1 MKTVYNLK
9 NIYRILFILVLSIG
23 TFLSCQ
29 KINPFDDLELTV
41 NTDIYKAPL
50 LIKFVNANAASSTI
64 PQGLK
69 VTISGAGKD
78 YVLSDAGKKEYIPTD
93 NVLSLVL
100 NKNVSP
106 SVSSPIEFTVSIS
119 GNGYVSTSKTFV
131 ITDTEL
137 ASFYEIPV
145 TKVSE
150 PPTGV
155 ASTVES
161 VNLTQG
167 EKVVVPATVEKPEV
181 AEITLQ
187 PGTQVRDASGATIN
201 ANNVSVQ
208 VVQYT
213 TETTASLQSFPG
225 GFGADNV
232 IMNNGST
239 TDGDFITGGF
249 VAIDMEADGKAVKSF
264 SKPIQVSVG
273 INADLTS
280 PETGEK
286 IKEGDTIPTWSYDSN
301 TGQWK
306 EEGIATVIRGRDG
319 KLTATFE
326 ASHLSYWNLDWY
338 FYGSCSNSGGTVKLN
353 VSSNISSNVNS
364 YDYYGVVYLVDRFN
378 RKYYYTQLWD
388 FDVRNGNTNNGLYR
402 AIRGNGNR
410 LQIMV
415 YSRRNNQLL
424 GSTSVFDA
432 CSTSSMPITL
442 NVPNPPTYIDVD
454 IDFTAKCSNKKL
466 NIKPSTWLYLFS
478 LSNGGI
484 YGGYVYAYSRSGLA
498 TVRVIEGQTY
508 EFYTYYN
515 GTVYTGR
522 VTMNKTSSVITT
534 STGKPITG
542 STSYNPATNRV
553 KLLATYTAN
562 DCK

>member
-9 NIYRILFILVLSIG
+9 NIYRILIILVLSIG

-306 EEGIATVIRGRDG
+306 EEGIATVIRGSDG

>member
-1 MKTVYNLK
+1 MKNLFQ
-9 NIYRILFILVLSIG
+9 YTSRILLILILSIG

-29 KINPFDDLELTV
+29 KINPFEDLELTV
-41 NTDIYKAPL
+41 NTDIYKAPI
-50 LIKFVNANAASSTI
+50 LIKFVNANSGATST
-64 PQGLK
+64 PQGLT

-78 YVLSDAGKKEYIPTD
+78 YVLSDAGKKEYLVTD

-106 SVSSPIEFTVSIS
+106 NASSPIEFTVSVQGS
-119 GNGYVSTSKTFV
+119 GYVSTSKTFV

-150 PPTGV
+150 PPAGV
-155 ASTVES
+155 ATTIEP
-161 VNLTQG
+161 VNLALG
-167 EKVVVPATVEKPEV
+167 EKVVVPATAEKPEV

-187 PGTQVRDASGATIN
+187 PGTQVRDATGATIN
-201 ANNVSVQ
+201 TNNVSVQ

-225 GFGADNV
+225 GFGAENV
-232 IMNNGST
+232 AMNNGST

-273 INADLTS
+273 INPDLTS
-280 PETGEK
+280 PETGET
-286 IKEGDTIPTWSYDSN
+286 IKVGDKIPTWSYDSN

-306 EEGIATVIRGRDG
+306 EEGSATVVKGSDG

-338 FYGSCSNSGGTVKLN
+338 FYGSCSNSGGTVKFN
-353 VSSNISSNVNS
+353 VSSNVSSNVNS

-378 RKYYYTQLWD
+378 RKYYYTQMWD

-415 YSRRNNQLL
+415 YSRRNGQLL

-432 CSTSSMPITL
+432 CATSSMPITL
-442 NVPNPPTYIDVD
+442 NVPSPPTYIDVD
-454 IDFTAKCSNKKL
+454 IDFTAKCTNKKL
-466 NIKPSTWLYLFS
+466 NIKPSTWLDLF
-478 LSNGGI
+478 GI
-484 YGGYVYAYSRSGLA
+484 SGGGYAYAYARSGQASL
-498 TVRVIEGQTY
+498 RVIEGQTY
-508 EFYTYYN
+508 NFYTYYN
-515 GTVYTGR
+515 NSVYTGR
-522 VTMNKTSSVITT
+522 VTINKNSSVITT

-542 STSYNPATNRV
+542 STSYNPITNRV